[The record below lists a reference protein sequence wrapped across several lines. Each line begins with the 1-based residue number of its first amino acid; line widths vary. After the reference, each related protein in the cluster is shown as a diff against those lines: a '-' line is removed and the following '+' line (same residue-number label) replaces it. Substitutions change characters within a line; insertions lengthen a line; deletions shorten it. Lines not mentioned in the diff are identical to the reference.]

1 MSQTEL
7 MKELAEILKLRRED
21 PSTVLAKAIRVGLKE
36 LLRQTAVDDYLR
48 KKISREEAVRLAGL
62 DIVKRAEKERRS
74 VIKDVKWGLG
84 A

>member
-36 LLRQTAVDDYLR
+36 LLKQTAVDDYLK

-74 VIKDVKWGLG
+74 VLKDVKWGLG

>member
-1 MSQTEL
+1 MAQTEL

-21 PSTVLAKAIRVGLKE
+21 PSTVLAKAIKVGLKE
-36 LLRQTAVDDYLR
+36 LLRQTVVDDYLR
-48 KKISREEAVRLAGL
+48 KKIPREEAVRLAGL

-74 VIKDVKWGLG
+74 VLKDVKWGLG

>member
-1 MSQTEL
+1 M
-7 MKELAEILKLRRED
+7 
-21 PSTVLAKAIRVGLKE
+21 
-36 LLRQTAVDDYLR
+36 DDYLK

-74 VIKDVKWGLG
+74 VLKDVKWGLG

>member
-21 PSTVLAKAIRVGLKE
+21 PSTVLAKAIKVGLKE
-36 LLRQTAVDDYLR
+36 LLRQTVVDDYLK

-62 DIVKRAEKERRS
+62 DTVKRAEKERKS
-74 VIKDVKWGLG
+74 VLKDVKWGLG

>member
-7 MKELAEILKLRRED
+7 MKELAEILKLRGED

-48 KKISREEAVRLAGL
+48 KRISREEAVRLAGL

-74 VIKDVKWGLG
+74 VLKDVKWGLG